1 MTSTPSDP
9 AAQAS
14 PTDEQIDL
22 REVVSALRRRW
33 PFILAGATC
42 GLSAA
47 ALANSHTKPVWE
59 GSFQIVLA
67 SKQQNGGS
75 YQLASLMSAN
85 PVLANMAG
93 LSVGGASALETEVK
107 VLESP
112 LVLKPIF
119 DLVKARKAGNGESVS
134 KLRFAEWVN
143 GNLEVELE
151 KGTSVLNIAY
161 RDSDKPIVVPVLQQI
176 SQAYQRYSGRDR
188 RNSISNALAYA
199 RQQVARFRQRAVAS
213 ARAADAYRIRYGI
226 APGNTSIAGSGAI
239 DISKLLSSSSG
250 STTGQLLNSPSASGP
265 LTGTSQGDPLGQLV
279 QINQELIRRQQTFTD
294 RDPSIKSLIRERD
307 ALRRFVET
315 TSAGSLAL
323 PSQQPLSKEQAQEIV
338 LRYQALERTA
348 KRDTSTLDS
357 LESTL
362 LTLELEQARAN
373 SPWELISTP
382 TLLEQPVSPRRARN
396 LALGLLAGLVIGSG
410 GALMADRRSGRVFN
424 VEELQGLL
432 QTTLLAALPPN
443 PSEWSTTL
451 QLIADGPLEH
461 ATSLALIPVGNS
473 QAHCEAIAQQ
483 LRPFLDPSIT
493 ISISASLHQ
502 ARSFQTQWLVA
513 AAGSSTRR
521 DLQALKQ
528 QLKLHTKTVDGLVWL
543 QG

>member
-1 MTSTPSDP
+1 MTSTPFDP

-33 PFILAGATC
+33 PFILAGAAS
-42 GLSAA
+42 GLGAA
-47 ALANSHTKPVWE
+47 ALATSQTKPVWE

-67 SKQQNGGS
+67 SKDQNGS
-75 YQLASLMSAN
+75 SRLSSFAASNPALASL
-85 PVLANMAG
+85 AG
-93 LSVGGASALETEVK
+93 LSGGSIGELETEVK

-151 KGTSVLNIAY
+151 KGTRVLNIAY
-161 RDSDKPIVVPVLQQI
+161 RDSDKPMVVPVLQQI

-188 RNSISNALAYA
+188 RNSISNGLAYA
-199 RQQVARFRQRAVAS
+199 RQQVAHFRQRAMAS
-213 ARAADAYRIRYGI
+213 TRAADAYRIRYGI

-239 DISKLLSSSSG
+239 DLSKLLSSNSG
-250 STTGQLLNSPSASGP
+250 SNTGQFLNSPSASGS
-265 LTGTSQGDPLGQLV
+265 LTSTSQGDPLGQLV
-279 QINQELIRRQQTFTD
+279 QINQELIRRQKTFTD

-307 ALRRFVET
+307 ALRHFVET

-362 LTLELEQARAN
+362 LSLELEQARAN

-382 TLLEQPVSPRRARN
+382 TLLEQPVSPRPARN

-410 GALMADRRSGRVFN
+410 GALLADRLSGRVFN
-424 VEELQGLL
+424 IEELQESLQAPLL
-432 QTTLLAALPPN
+432 TTLPLN
-443 PSEWSTTL
+443 PAGWATTL
-451 QLIADGPLEH
+451 QLMADGPLDQ
-461 ATSLALIPVGNS
+461 ANSLALIPVGNS
-473 QAHCEAIAQQ
+473 QAHCETIAQQ

-493 ISISASLHQ
+493 ITICASLHQ
-502 ARSFQTQWLVA
+502 ARSYQIQWLVA
-513 AAGSSTRR
+513 AAGSSTRG
-521 DLQALKQ
+521 DLQALQQ
-528 QLKLHTKTVDGLVWL
+528 QLKLQTKTVDGLVWL